1 MQRSEPQS
9 EQSRISTLASGPSS
23 HRGTLTDQPVTRRPA
38 GYGLGAVTVCRD
50 QPEFAVSRYPGLPPT
65 VCAVTAGLRR
75 WLLLDGRELARADR
89 VLVVGL
95 RLALG
100 AAMLVAAVLVVLPFV
115 VSEEALDRWAAVAGG
130 LALSALFLV
139 LPMWATPCVIWPK
152 QTARANGQV
161 LTIYTL
167 TACLSLEVRRVDRVW
182 IRTFVGKGSV
192 AVTAGLSGP
201 DIPSAWLSWD
211 GNRHDDP
218 MRLIVEDV
226 VARDG
231 VHVSP
236 RARAALGLPGA
247 PGKAAQF
254 GYGLASIC
262 WFFGYWL
269 VMVAAIIAYINV
281 LSGLPVWTR

>member
-1 MQRSEPQS
+1 M
-9 EQSRISTLASGPSS
+9 
-23 HRGTLTDQPVTRRPA
+23 
-38 GYGLGAVTVCRD
+38 
-50 QPEFAVSRYPGLPPT
+50 
-65 VCAVTAGLRR
+65 TAGVRR

-89 VLVVGL
+89 ALVVGL

-100 AAMLVAAVLVVLPFV
+100 VAMLVAAVLVVLPFA
-115 VSEEALDRWAAVAGG
+115 VSQEALDRWAAVVGG

-152 QTARANGQV
+152 QTARVKGQV

-167 TACLSLEVRRVDRVW
+167 TSCLSLDVRRVDRLW

-192 AVTAGLSGP
+192 SVTAGLSGP

-218 MRLIVEDV
+218 MRLIVQDIA
-226 VARDG
+226 ARDG
-231 VHVSP
+231 VHVSA
-236 RARAALGLPGA
+236 RARAALKLPGA
-247 PGKAAQF
+247 PGKTTQF

-262 WFFGYWL
+262 WFFGYCL
-269 VMVAAIIAYINV
+269 VMVAALIAYLNV